1 MIGLTSLT
9 MAYTPPTDVPLA
21 KPVPFEHKFFYSI
34 EYPGYVA
41 PQSVSK
47 AINRLGGPQI
57 VTDTFRRGLKVDLKL
72 KDNEPYAHPPNG
84 QVVTTQNLVMK
95 VVRRRRKS
103 QGSKGDTE
111 TGSCGQFT
119 VQVLGLAQKTLRFRS
134 ECAVVFHLEQRS
146 LTGYKLLSTFSI
158 SHQRMIML

>member
-1 MIGLTSLT
+1 
-9 MAYTPPTDVPLA
+9 MANSPPTGIPLV

-34 EYPGYVA
+34 EYPGFVA

-47 AINRLGGPQI
+47 AIDRLGGPQI
-57 VTDTFRRGLKVDLKL
+57 VADTFRRGLKIDLKL

-95 VVRRRRKS
+95 VVRRRRKG
-103 QGSKGDTE
+103 QGPIEDTE
-111 TGSCGQFT
+111 SGPRGQFT

-134 ECAVVFHLEQRS
+134 ECGIAFHLSKRS
-146 LTGYKLLSTFSI
+146 LTGCKPLSTFST
-158 SHQRMIML
+158 SHQRMTLS